1 MPSIRDRL
9 KTIIDRLPEGV
20 TLVAVSKFHSA
31 EAVREAYD
39 AGQRVFG
46 ESRAQEL
53 VAKAPQLPAD
63 VEWHFIGHLQTNKVA
78 MVVPVASLIQS
89 VDSVKLLTAIDRE
102 AAKIG
107 KVQDVLI
114 QLHVA
119 LEETKF
125 GFSADEIPDAVN
137 AAMGLANVRLRG
149 VMAMAT
155 NTDDVGRIAADFSQA
170 RRTFGVA
177 KSLLP
182 YGSREGFDI
191 LSMGMSDDFPI
202 AVENGSTMVR
212 IGTDIFGQR
221 Q

>member
-9 KTIIDRLPEGV
+9 KSVIERLPDGV
-20 TLVAVSKFHSA
+20 TLVAVSKFHPA

-53 VAKAPQLPAD
+53 VAKAPLLPAD

-102 AAKIG
+102 AAKVG
-107 KVQDVLI
+107 KVQDVLL

-137 AAMGLANVRLRG
+137 AAKGLANVRLRG

-155 NTDDVGRIAADFSQA
+155 NTDDVGRVAADFSEA
-170 RRTFGVA
+170 RRIFGVA

-182 YGSREGFDI
+182 DGSRDRFDI

-202 AVENGSTMVR
+202 AVENGSTLVR